1 MKHRYATVSFLKSK
15 VALCARV
22 SSMVFFFFLSLSS
35 SSSES
40 SLSASFEEDK
50 EQQYISL
57 SSLPFSPNADKSLI
71 NTNSPFFSIS
81 RYAFSVSSR
90 LPLFVEKFLLTFFFF
105 FSKHT
110 RQISVKS
117 SAVSPPLCSSFSPF
131 LLLEPVVVVNLYHL
145 PNSKSMPH

>member
-22 SSMVFFFFLSLSS
+22 SSMVFLLLLLLLLLFSLSS
-35 SSSES
+35 SLSS
-40 SLSASFEEDK
+40 SFK

-117 SAVSPPLCSSFSPF
+117 SAVSPPFCSSFSP
-131 LLLEPVVVVNLYHL
+131 LLLREPVVVVNLYHL

>member
-22 SSMVFFFFLSLSS
+22 SSMEFFFLSLLLFSLS
-35 SSSES
+35 S
-40 SLSASFEEDK
+40 SLSSSFK

-117 SAVSPPLCSSFSPF
+117 SAVSPPSRSSFSPL

>member
-22 SSMVFFFFLSLSS
+22 SSMEFFFLSLLLFSLS
-35 SSSES
+35 S
-40 SLSASFEEDK
+40 SLSSSFK

-90 LPLFVEKFLLTFFFF
+90 LPLFVEKFVRIFFFFFF

-117 SAVSPPLCSSFSPF
+117 SAVSPPSRSSFSPL